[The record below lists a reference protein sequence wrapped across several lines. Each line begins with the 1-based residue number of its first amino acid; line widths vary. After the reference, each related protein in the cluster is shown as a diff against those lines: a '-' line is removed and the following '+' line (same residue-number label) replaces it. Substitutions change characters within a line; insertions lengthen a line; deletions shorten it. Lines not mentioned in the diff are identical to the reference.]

1 MRKTEQQA
9 LIPQEATPD
18 LLIDMIAKTQQITKS
33 AVTVIKACRSCMDS
47 RTKQEHID
55 RWGDINVIT
64 EAIYDIADLAQRIV
78 DTGLAMETLC
88 AKPVSSRHMIMVDD
102 LRHSLDMDDVR
113 ADTDTD

>member
-33 AVTVIKACRSCMDS
+33 AASVIKACRSCMDS
-47 RTKQEHID
+47 RTKQGHID
-55 RWGDINVIT
+55 RWGDVIT

-102 LRHSLDMDDVR
+102 LRHSLDMDDAR